1 MENTHSLIQKACD
14 LLHQGELVV
23 IPTETVYGLAAD
35 AKCNE
40 ALQKI
45 FVLKGRPTDHP
56 LIVHL
61 SKDADLSEWACDI
74 PDMAYR
80 LIDTFWPGPLTL
92 ILKKHRSISFL
103 VTGGQESIGLRSPSH
118 PLAQAL
124 LTQFGGGLA
133 APSANRFGRISPTT
147 ADHVRAEFKH
157 NVPFI
162 LDGGP
167 CRMGVES
174 TILSLLD
181 KDKPTLLRPGSL
193 HIQEIEEVLKQTILY
208 QPNETS
214 QKIRVSGAL
223 ESHYAP
229 YTPLVLG
236 EWAQLIEEIS
246 KYTDETLIVIS
257 HAGRSLS
264 LNGLLIHHLTL
275 PADAVGYAHNLYAT
289 LRQADQFGAK
299 YIFIEKPPTNPEW
312 LAIHDRLSRAA
323 HIHLDK

>member
-1 MENTHSLIQKACD
+1 MENIHILIQKACD

-40 ALQKI
+40 ALKKI

-61 SKDADLSEWACDI
+61 SKEADLSEWATDI
-74 PDMAYR
+74 PEMVYR

-92 ILKKHRSISFL
+92 ILKKHRSISSL

-118 PLAQAL
+118 PIVQEL

-133 APSANRFGRISPTT
+133 APSANRFGHISPTT
-147 ADHVRAEFKH
+147 AEHVRAEFKDD
-157 NVPFI
+157 VPFI

-167 CRMGVES
+167 CHIGVES

-193 HIQEIEEVLKQTILY
+193 HIQEIEEVLRQPILY
-208 QPNETS
+208 QEKETS
-214 QKIRVSGAL
+214 EKIRVSGSL

-229 YTPLVLG
+229 DTPLVLG
-236 EWAQLIEEIS
+236 EWGQLIKEIP
-246 KYTDETLIVIS
+246 KYADEILVVIS
-257 HAGRSLS
+257 HSERFPFFKKQV
-264 LNGLLIHHLTL
+264 HHLTL
-275 PADAVGYAHNLYAT
+275 PSDAVGYAHNLYAT
-289 LRQADQFGAK
+289 LRYADQFGAK
-299 YIFIEKPPTNPEW
+299 YIFIEKPPTTPDW
-312 LAIHDRLSRAA
+312 LAIQDRLGRAA
-323 HIHLDK
+323 HIYLDK